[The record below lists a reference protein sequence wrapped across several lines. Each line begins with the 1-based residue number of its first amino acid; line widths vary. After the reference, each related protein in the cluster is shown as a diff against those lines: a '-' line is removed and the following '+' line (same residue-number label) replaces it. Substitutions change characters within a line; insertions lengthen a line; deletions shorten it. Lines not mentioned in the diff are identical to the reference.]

1 MKNLELFNV
10 LAPLIDDPNAIVPLV
25 ESLSIYDP
33 HLMAIC
39 SDYFYKIRHLK
50 IVHEITIYTNTS
62 PLHVATGFGYTE
74 FVKLLAPLTE
84 NPNAPDFNGISP
96 IYIAAGNGE
105 TEIVKALIHLTENPN
120 ASDISG
126 KTPFDVAT
134 EKGYAEIVK
143 LLEPYL

>member
-10 LAPLIDDPNAIVPLV
+10 LAPLIDDPNAIVHLI

-50 IVHEITIYTNTS
+50 IVHEMTIYTDTS
-62 PLHVATGFGYTE
+62 PMHLATGFGYTE

-84 NPNAPDFNGISP
+84 NPNAPDKCGMTP
-96 IYIAAGNGE
+96 IHYATYYGH
-105 TEIVKALIHLTENPN
+105 TEIVKILVRK
-120 ASDISG
+120 S
-126 KTPFDVAT
+126 
-134 EKGYAEIVK
+134 
-143 LLEPYL
+143 